1 MNTTTFIY
9 HLKMMIIMIFLL
21 AAVHLGGVH
30 FLGSQSHTH
39 PGTSI
44 VRTLKK
50 VKRTRSLEHFCEKIG
65 ELKEHFR
72 KNVKEHRTPNF

>member
-1 MNTTTFIY
+1 
-9 HLKMMIIMIFLL
+9 MIFLL

-65 ELKEHFR
+65 EFRTLSKERKRTQNTKFLKS
-72 KNVKEHRTPNF
+72 RT